1 MGQKVNAHGFRVGVV
16 KPWDAKWY
24 AEKDYATLLKEDVR
38 IREFLKKQLYIKM
51 LMIILMI
58 KLKYGVV
65 NFLLYGNSL
74 DNHSGIEVVSLMN
87 KLNII

>member
-1 MGQKVNAHGFRVGVV
+1 
-16 KPWDAKWY
+16 
-24 AEKDYATLLKEDVR
+24 
-38 IREFLKKQLYIKM
+38 M

-65 NFLLYGNSL
+65 DFLPYGNSL